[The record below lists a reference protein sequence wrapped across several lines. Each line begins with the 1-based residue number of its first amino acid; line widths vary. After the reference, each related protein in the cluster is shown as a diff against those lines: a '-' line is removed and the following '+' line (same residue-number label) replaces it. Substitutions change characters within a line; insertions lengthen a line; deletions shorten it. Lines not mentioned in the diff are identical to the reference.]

1 MIYVVGSLN
10 MDISAQ
16 LGRFPQEGETIA
28 AESVLVS
35 PGGKGANQAAAI
47 GKLGGQCAMVG
58 KTGNDAYGER
68 MRAHLAA
75 YHVDVRGVT
84 ATEGNS
90 GTAMIWVHGGNNRIV
105 LDAGANALLTC
116 ADVDKGLENAKAGD
130 ILIAQL
136 EVPLAVT
143 AHALKTGRKK
153 GMLTVLN
160 PAPAV
165 PLPREIYENAE
176 LLTPNETETQ
186 ILTGILPDCEVNIA
200 LAVKKLR
207 GMGAR
212 NVIVTLGS
220 LGSAV
225 AVGQEI
231 TLVPAHKVQA
241 VDTTAAGDTYMGAL
255 AVKLAAGC
263 DLIAAAEF
271 ATAASALKITRKG
284 AAIAIPSLQEVE
296 EYLLRRAPSCNPS
309 EGKTPRQC
317 SG

>member
-16 LGRFPQEGETIA
+16 LKRFPKEGETIA

-58 KTGNDAYGER
+58 KVGNDAYGENL
-68 MRAHLAA
+68 RAHLAA

-84 ATEGNS
+84 VADGKS

-105 LDAGANALLTC
+105 IDAGANGLLSC

-130 ILIAQL
+130 ILILQL
-136 EVPLAVT
+136 EVPLAV
-143 AHALKTGRKK
+143 AKHALKTGARK

-165 PLPREIYENAE
+165 PLSSAIYENAE

-212 NVIVTLGS
+212 NVIITLGS
-220 LGSAV
+220 AGSAV
-225 AVGQEI
+225 AIGQEI
-231 TLVPAHKVQA
+231 TLVPAHKVNII
-241 VDTTAAGDTYMGAL
+241 DTTAAGDTYMGAL
-255 AVKLAAGC
+255 AVKLAAGD
-263 DLIAAAEF
+263 DLIAAAKF

-284 AAIAIPSLQEVE
+284 AAVAIPTLQEVE
-296 EYLLRRAPSCNPS
+296 EYIARGGFAAS
-309 EGKTPRQC
+309 
-317 SG
+317 